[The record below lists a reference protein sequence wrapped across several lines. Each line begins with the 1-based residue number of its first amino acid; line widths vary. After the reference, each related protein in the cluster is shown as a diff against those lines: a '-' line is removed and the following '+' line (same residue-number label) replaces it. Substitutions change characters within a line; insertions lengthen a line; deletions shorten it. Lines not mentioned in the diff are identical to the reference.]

1 MSIDKNKKVKL
12 ILYWVIRGFSIAL
25 IAFAIIG
32 LITNDDPEV
41 PFSNYVTY
49 IIQSVLL
56 FGLTYVPTLLDKLFH
71 IKIPFTINLIYLLFV
86 TASILFGEI
95 FDFYVKF
102 SWWDDVLHTF
112 SGSFIAS
119 LGFMTIYFL
128 NEKKNIDVRLSPSFI
143 ILFCFCFSMCGC
155 LIWEVIEFT
164 IDGIWGSNMQR
175 FKDSITG
182 EPFIG
187 REALIDTMSDIIEG
201 LGGALLFCVLSLVDV
216 KIRKESFIK
225 TSLNIEDNNSK
236 ENENLDLKTSEIK
249 DSDRNANPSDDDLE

>member
-1 MSIDKNKKVKL
+1 
-12 ILYWVIRGFSIAL
+12 
-25 IAFAIIG
+25 
-32 LITNDDPEV
+32 
-41 PFSNYVTY
+41 
-49 IIQSVLL
+49 
-56 FGLTYVPTLLDKLFH
+56 
-71 IKIPFTINLIYLLFV
+71 
-86 TASILFGEI
+86 
-95 FDFYVKF
+95 
-102 SWWDDVLHTF
+102 
-112 SGSFIAS
+112 
-119 LGFMTIYFL
+119 
-128 NEKKNIDVRLSPSFI
+128 
-143 ILFCFCFSMCGC
+143 
-155 LIWEVIEFT
+155 
-164 IDGIWGSNMQR
+164 MQR